1 MKLSGSVT
9 VLILAVVG
17 RSSGLAAQATG
28 TMQVVATV
36 TTGGPAW
43 AGLTQAQGMARQIG
57 ATGTIVEPRRVD
69 ASLARV
75 ELRPPRVVGA
85 STPPAIEIH
94 YLRN

>member
-1 MKLSGSVT
+1 MKLSGYVT
-9 VLILAVVG
+9 VLCLAAVG
-17 RSSGLAAQATG
+17 RPSGLAAQATG

-36 TTGGPAW
+36 TTAGPAW

-57 ATGTIVEPRRVD
+57 ATATFVEPRRVD

-75 ELRPPRVVGA
+75 ELRSTGVVGA
-85 STPPAIEIH
+85 SSPPAIEIH